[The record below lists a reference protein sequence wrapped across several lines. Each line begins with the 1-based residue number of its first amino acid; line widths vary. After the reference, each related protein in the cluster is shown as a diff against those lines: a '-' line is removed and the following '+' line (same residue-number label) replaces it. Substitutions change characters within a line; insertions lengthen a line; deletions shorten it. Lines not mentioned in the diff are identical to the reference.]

1 MKRLLIITTLIFLIL
16 AKILK
21 PDTENCYYPETAV
34 VVEICEDEVIV
45 ETYTGNLFGFYGS
58 EDWFIGDIASLIID
72 DCGTSTVEDD
82 IIITAKYS
90 GVWKKIRGIR
100 ND

>member
-1 MKRLLIITTLIFLIL
+1 MKRMLVITTITFMIL

-58 EDWFIGDIASLIID
+58 EDWSIGDCVSMIID
-72 DCGTSTVEDD
+72 SCGTQKVTDD
-82 IIITAKYS
+82 MVIDAHYS
-90 GVWKKIRGIR
+90 AWKL
-100 ND
+100 N